1 MDGFI
6 VVGNKN
12 AMLWKSIF
20 PKYFNKELY
29 FGYNYISKFRMPN
42 NTYSWFQGSGRWFTT
57 FPVVK
62 DNPPMILK
70 EYDKDKYPK
79 YDTYDAINCDS
90 IKDVPDYDGE
100 IGVPIGI
107 IDYICPT
114 QFEITGM
121 LCRGSGGIDK
131 AKPIINGK
139 NLYTRVLIK
148 KVWHDNCSN
157 LAIKQ

>member
-62 DNPPMILK
+62 DNPPMKLK

-148 KVWHDNCSN
+148 KVWHDNC
-157 LAIKQ
+157 I